1 MKKIS
6 TIATVI
12 FMTIFTTAIA
22 KSASA
27 ACTITGT
34 NITQSLRQRP
44 PSPTFALSGAGN
56 IFVVCNDTGK
66 SLQLS
71 MGTGT
76 VVGNARVFFRFRGGT
91 GGFSGIDNTKS
102 RAISAPTATGGD
114 RPDFDVSIDT
124 NNTGKALKAGN
135 YILVIDAT
143 IVP

>member
-27 ACTITGT
+27 ACSITAT
-34 NITQSLRQRP
+34 NITQPLSQRP
-44 PSPTFALSGAGN
+44 PFPTFSLDGSGSVT
-56 IFVVCNDTGK
+56 VVCNDTGK

-71 MGTGT
+71 QGGGT

-91 GGFSGIDNTKS
+91 GGFSSIDNTQS

-114 RPDFDVSIDT
+114 RADFTVAIDT
-124 NNTGKALKAGN
+124 NNSGKLLKAGD

>member
-34 NITQSLRQRP
+34 NITQLRQRP
-44 PSPTFALSGAGN
+44 PFPTFSLNGSGSVT
-56 IFVVCNDTGK
+56 VVCNDTGK

-71 MGTGT
+71 QGGGT

-91 GGFSGIDNTKS
+91 GGFSGIDNTQS

-114 RPDFDVSIDT
+114 RADFNVSIDT
-124 NNTGKALKAGN
+124 NNTGKALNAGN